1 MISLKLLYI
10 FVQLTIQLLLICRYN
25 VWKIFEFVSGT
36 RLLNEDRLD
45 DKTGEVQL
53 VLDNWPK
60 FPQLRNEV
68 MREMQISPVDFI
80 SLRGI

>member
-25 VWKIFEFVSGT
+25 VWKILEFVSGT

-45 DKTGEVQL
+45 DKTGEIQL

-68 MREMQISPVDFI
+68 MRERQISPVDFI

>member
-1 MISLKLLYI
+1 MISIKLLYI
-10 FVQLTIQLLLICRYN
+10 FVQLTIQLLRICRYK
-25 VWKIFEFVSGT
+25 VWKILEFVNGR
-36 RLLNEDRLD
+36 RLLNEDRLY

-53 VLDNWPK
+53 VLDSSPK

-68 MREMQISPVDFI
+68 TREMQIYPVDFI